1 MHKRNKVH
9 RLQLCVDP
17 LDLYGMA
24 EVEDPGRSDEE
35 EESYGATYC
44 SGPKLSAFA
53 NLEKLDVWVPETY
66 MDADSDEEDELEW
79 VEGDD
84 GVTPTPFSGQGSQ
97 ASTFEES
104 IENFTNTMR
113 DKNPRVKVTYKKF
126 PGVRTMKA
134 YWLEHS

>member
-44 SGPKLSAFA
+44 NGPKLSAFP
-53 NLEKLDVWVPETY
+53 NLEELDIWFPEMY
-66 MDADSDEEDELEW
+66 MDADSDDEDESEW
-79 VEGDD
+79 VEVD
-84 GVTPTPFSGQGSQ
+84 GVTHMPFSGLANQECP
-97 ASTFEES
+97 FEES
-104 IENFTNTMR
+104 IEMFTNTMR
-113 DKNPRVKVTYKKF
+113 DKNPRVKVTSRKF
-126 PGVRTMKA
+126 LGMRTMKVH
-134 YWLEHS
+134 WLEQS